1 MIGDT
6 SQNQTDRELVAWLD
20 SIPISKPTRNL
31 TRDFSD
37 AVLVAEILKVYYPR
51 YVELHN
57 YVPANNLN
65 TKKEN
70 WNTLNRKVLA
80 KIDMKLT
87 KDAIH
92 NLASASQ
99 GAIKKFLLELRI
111 KILRND
117 EEAHKMNCKYDLEGR
132 RCRVIVYLYASLIE
146 EKTGDSL
153 DNQFNSSVESSSK
166 LEADPKI
173 NEINS
178 SKFARLKRGLFF
190 VFSWIIFPFWILISY
205 FKLPRLGGCRR
216 DALAD
221 VGTERIKNVNDE
233 TVCREIYS
241 ELKQELREKEEIICT
256 LNHKIVYLE
265 SSMKLKDLR
274 ISSLT
279 TQILQNAVEMDR
291 SVKSSDDARVKLRS
305 RSHNFHE
312 SKTN

>member
-20 SIPISKPTRNL
+20 SIPISKPARNL

-57 YVPANNLN
+57 YVPASNLN

-80 KIDMKLT
+80 KIDMKLS

-99 GAIKKFLLELRI
+99 GTIEKFLLELRI

-117 EEAHKMNCKYDLEGR
+117 EEAHKMNCKYDVE
-132 RCRVIVYLYASLIE
+132 E

-153 DNQFNSSVESSSK
+153 ADNQFNSSAESSSK
-166 LEADPKI
+166 LEAVQKI
-173 NEINS
+173 NEINP
-178 SKFARLKRGLFF
+178 SKFARLKRGLLFI
-190 VFSWIIFPFWILISY
+190 FSWIIFPFRIWNLIGY

-221 VGTERIKNVNDE
+221 VGTERIKENVNDE
-233 TVCREIYS
+233 TVRREIYS

-256 LNHKIVYLE
+256 LNHKITYLE

-291 SVKSSDDARVKLRS
+291 SAKSSDDARVKLRS